1 MVVAVDRG
9 RHSYY
14 VDIAVLECLGLV
26 GERQPS
32 IAESLLQLGGIGL
45 LGSVV
50 GLQELGDATTVA
62 VVAHSGVPLCKQQ
75 RERQSYVA

>member
-1 MVVAVDRG
+1 MVVAVDRS
-9 RHSYY
+9 RHSYD
-14 VDIAVLECLGLV
+14 VDITILECLGLV

-32 IAESLLQLGGIGL
+32 IAESLMQLGGIGL

-62 VVAHSGVPLCKQQ
+62 VVANRGVLLCKQK